1 MTNASFKR
9 IAAAAAAFALVAVG
23 VSGTVAPANAA
34 SKTTSLT
41 IGYDSDP
48 VPSGYDPALYAAGQ
62 RLFMESLYDSLFYP
76 DGKGGTLP
84 GLAKSYTQSAD
95 KTSLTMT
102 IRPGV
107 KFSDGTTLDA
117 ATVKANLDRVFTD
130 AKTNYT
136 SLQIFVAKGS
146 AEIKSVTTSGN
157 DVTVN
162 FAAAQPTAPT
172 LFTGEAGMIVAKAQ
186 AAVSNS
192 LALSPDGSGPYSLSS
207 GGTIKGN
214 TYKLTKNKTYWN
226 SAAYPATTLTYK
238 ILSNPQARANALATG
253 QVDVAVAVAGST
265 VDFLKGRKAG
275 LVSLGGYISMLVFWN
290 GGQNPPGP
298 KPLVGDKN
306 VRLALSYATDRDALV
321 TALNKGD
328 RATANYIP
336 KGQPGFD
343 PSLDSGYAYNPTKA
357 KSLLSAAGVTG
368 LTLETVYGDPTQAP
382 LFQALT
388 DQWAKVGVTLK
399 AHLAANTGELFAAV
413 GSEAFG
419 YFQTNVANPQ
429 GLAAGVFVNGFGN
442 FMHTQNAA
450 VNSSLGAAL
459 GSPTPANLMKL
470 NRALVDEAWLM
481 PLREGYSYTGY
492 NKKTVKAP
500 AVGVDGANPM
510 LSAIKLK

>member
-1 MTNASFKR
+1 MTNSSFKR
-9 IAAAAAAFALVAVG
+9 VAAAVAATALVAVG
-23 VSGTVAPANAA
+23 FSGTIAPAQAA
-34 SKTTSLT
+34 TKTTLT

-48 VPSGYDPALYAAGQ
+48 ATSGYDPALYSAGQ

-76 DGKGGTLP
+76 DGKGGVTP
-84 GLAKSYTQSAD
+84 GLAQSYTQSAD
-95 KTSLTMT
+95 KTSITLT
-102 IRPGV
+102 IRKGV
-107 KFSDGTTLDA
+107 KFSDGSVLDA
-117 ATVKANLDRVFTD
+117 ATVKSNLDRVFTD
-130 AKTNYT
+130 TKTNYT

-146 AEIKSVTTSGN
+146 AEIKSVTTSGD
-157 DVTVN
+157 DVTIN
-162 FAAAQPTAPT
+162 FAAAQANAPT

-192 LALSPDGSGPYSLSS
+192 LVLSPDGSGPYTLTA

-214 TYKLTKNKTYWN
+214 TYKLAKNNSYWN
-226 SAAYPATTLTYK
+226 SKAYPAKTLTFK
-238 ILSNPQARANALATG
+238 VLANPQARANALATG
-253 QVDVAVAVAGST
+253 QVDVAIAVAGST
-265 VDFLKGRKAG
+265 VDFLNTRKAG

-306 VRLALSYATDRDALV
+306 VRLALSYATDRAALV

-336 KGQPGFD
+336 KGQAGFD

-357 KSLLSAAGVTG
+357 KSLLAAAGVTN

-382 LFQALT
+382 LFQAIT

-399 AHLAANTGELFAAV
+399 AHLAANTGELFGAV
-413 GSEAFG
+413 GTEAFG
-419 YFQTNVANPQ
+419 YFQTNVTSPQ

-442 FMHTQNAA
+442 FLHTQNAA
-450 VNSSLGAAL
+450 VNGALGAAL

-470 NRALVDEAWLM
+470 NNALVNEAWLM
-481 PLREGYSYTGY
+481 PIREGYSYTGY
-492 NKKTVKAP
+492 NKKTV
-500 AVGVDGANPM
+500 VGPKVGIDGANPM
-510 LSAIKLK
+510 LSGIKLK